1 MRIALADW
9 IGMQSFQQQQQRQH
23 QQHQASATAAQPNI
37 WSAILTAATAKS
49 HQRTSTLGSSF
60 MRLDF
65 DRAQPDGLG
74 YVATAPRLRA
84 AGTPGLLDLLLLVGN
99 SIG

>member
-1 MRIALADW
+1 MRIALADS

-23 QQHQASATAAQPNI
+23 QQHQASATATAPTQFWDP
-37 WSAILTAATAKS
+37 ILTAATAKS

-65 DRAQPDGLG
+65 DRAQPDG
-74 YVATAPRLRA
+74 
-84 AGTPGLLDLLLLVGN
+84 
-99 SIG
+99 